1 MQQTWRTRTA
11 RGASALV
18 LVIGLAACGSDSN
31 DSGSGG
37 NGDLEGSIQV
47 FIASSLNP
55 AFTTFAEEFQD
66 ANPGTEITLNSG
78 SSTTLAEQIQ
88 SGADADV
95 YASADTKNMDNLQ
108 AADLLDGEPILFAKN
123 QMEIAVE
130 PGNPRQIE
138 TLQDLENKDLIV
150 VLCVSEA
157 PCGKYADQLIE
168 ENDLTITPKSREID
182 VATTL
187 AKVDSG
193 DADAALVYVTDV
205 KDADDAVDGVSIPTE
220 QNVVA
225 TYPITTLSDSGN
237 AALAQ
242 AWVDFVTAPAQEQ
255 RLQDEFGFLPVS

>member
-1 MQQTWRTRTA
+1 MQQTRRTRTA
-11 RGASALV
+11 RGAVALA
-18 LVIGLAACGSDSN
+18 LAIGLAACGSSSKDS
-31 DSGSGG
+31 G
-37 NGDLEGSIQV
+37 NGDRGELSGSIQV
-47 FIASSLNP
+47 FMASSLNP
-55 AFTTFAEEFQD
+55 AFTAFAEEFQ
-66 ANPGTEITLNSG
+66 AAHAGTEITLNPG

-108 AADLLDGEPILFAKN
+108 AADLVGGDPILFAKN

-130 PGNPRQIE
+130 PGNPKQIKA
-138 TLQDLENKDLIV
+138 LADLENKNLIV

-168 ENDLTITPKSREID
+168 QNDLTITPKSREID

-187 AKVDSG
+187 AKVESG

-205 KDADDAVDGVSIPTE
+205 KDAGDGVDGVTIPTE

-225 TYPITTLSDSGN
+225 TYPIAPLSDSGN
-237 AALAQ
+237 AALAH

-255 RLQDEFGFLPVS
+255 RLQDEFGFLPAS

>member
-1 MQQTWRTRTA
+1 MPAGWKVSARVATA
-11 RGASALV
+11 LLLV
-18 LVIGLAACGSDSN
+18 TGLAACGSSSKRGGASGGL
-31 DSGSGG
+31 SGS
-37 NGDLEGSIQV
+37 IRV
-47 FIASSLNP
+47 FMASSLTP
-55 AFTTFAEEFQD
+55 AFTAFVEDFQD
-66 ANPGTEITLNSG
+66 AHAGTKITLNSG

-95 YASADTKNMDNLQ
+95 FASADTKNMDTLQ
-108 AADLLDGEPILFAKN
+108 GAGLVTSEPVEFARN

-130 PGNPRQIE
+130 PGNPKKIK
-138 TLQDLENKDLIV
+138 TLQDLENPDLIV

-157 PCGKYADQLIE
+157 PCGKYADRLFE
-168 ENDLTITPKSREID
+168 RNDLTIEPDSREID

-205 KDADDAVDGVSIPTE
+205 KAHDDEVDGVTIPTD

-225 TYPITTLSDSGN
+225 TYPIAPLKDSGN

-242 AWVDFVTAPAQEQ
+242 AWVDYVTAPAQEQ
-255 RLQDEFGFLPVS
+255 RLQDEFAFLPAA